1 MLVETSHTLQ
11 DPSGKT
17 LYAAWNESSARKR
30 AKDKKKEDVTDENLT
45 DTRIGS
51 GSDHTVFLNFIGMP
65 VMGLDFDG
73 PYGVYHSMYDDFYW
87 MNHFG
92 DPGYRYHTLMS
103 QLWGV
108 LALRLANADFLPF
121 DFAAYA
127 RHLRKFVSE
136 LPKSHESSELDLQ
149 QLLAAVGRFEA
160 AGKRLDAA
168 VTQGR
173 ARGNIDS
180 KQAEAINR
188 GMTKVER
195 KWSNADWITCR
206 TWVNQEL

>member
-1 MLVETSHTLQ
+1 
-11 DPSGKT
+11 
-17 LYAAWNESSARKR
+17 
-30 AKDKKKEDVTDENLT
+30 
-45 DTRIGS
+45 
-51 GSDHTVFLNFIGMP
+51 
-65 VMGLDFDG
+65 MGLDFDG

-92 DPGYRYHTLMS
+92 DPGFRYHTLMS

-127 RHLRKFVSE
+127 RHIRKFVSE

-160 AGKRLDAA
+160 AGKRLDAS
-168 VTQGR
+168 VTQ
-173 ARGNIDS
+173 ALATGNIDS
-180 KQAEAINR
+180 RQAEAINR
-188 GMTKVER
+188 GMMQVER
-195 KWSNADWITCR
+195 NWLNPDGIPGRPWFKHMLYGARYTYAHLELPGLTEAIEKQDWKTARDQATLITNALEKNVALLDQLNLKFGQQR
-206 TWVNQEL
+206 SQRSAANQ